1 MRVNKVG
8 DNASKMD
15 KIYNPFLL
23 SPLNNYIAIGM
34 KVRRFS
40 ITRDS
45 PLIEF
50 YKLDEAG
57 QSDRVGSMKP
67 RNTVNGYP
75 RIQQFV
81 VNAISFMPGYVPGS
95 II

>member
-1 MRVNKVG
+1 
-8 DNASKMD
+8 
-15 KIYNPFLL
+15 
-23 SPLNNYIAIGM
+23 M

-57 QSDRVGSMKP
+57 QTERAGSMKP
-67 RNTVNGYP
+67 RNSVNGYP
-75 RIQQFV
+75 PRSQQNVGYV
-81 VNAISFMPGYVPGS
+81 VNAISFMPGYVTIVS
-95 II
+95 NKT